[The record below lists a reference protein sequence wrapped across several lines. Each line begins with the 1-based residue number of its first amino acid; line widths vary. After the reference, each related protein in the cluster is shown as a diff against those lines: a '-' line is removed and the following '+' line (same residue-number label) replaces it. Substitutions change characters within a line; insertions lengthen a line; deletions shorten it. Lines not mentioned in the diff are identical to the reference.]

1 MGADFS
7 LYFGTL
13 AQLTLALAQLTLAL
27 AQLTL
32 ALAQSSALMYASN
45 NANANHLHLGWR
57 L

>member
-1 MGADFS
+1 
-7 LYFGTL
+7 
-13 AQLTLALAQLTLAL
+13 LALAQLTLAL

-45 NANANHLHLGWR
+45 NANDSHSHLGWR